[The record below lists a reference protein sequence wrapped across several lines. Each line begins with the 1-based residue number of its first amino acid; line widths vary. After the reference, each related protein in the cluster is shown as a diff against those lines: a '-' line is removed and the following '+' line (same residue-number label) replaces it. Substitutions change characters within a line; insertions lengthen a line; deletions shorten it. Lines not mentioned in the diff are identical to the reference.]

1 MAGLET
7 IIIKPLI
14 TEKISQLS
22 EAQNKYGFQVLLSA
36 SKTQIKT
43 AVEKIYD
50 VKVVNIRTTITPGK
64 TKRAGSRVKKLSKTK
79 KAIIALKEGQK
90 IEFFKG
96 V

>member
-1 MAGLET
+1 MAGLEN

-22 EAQNKYGFQVLLSA
+22 DAHNKYGFQVLLGA
-36 SKTQIKT
+36 TKTQIKA

-50 VKVVNIRTTITPGK
+50 VKVINIRTTITPGK
-64 TKRAGSRVKKLSKTK
+64 TKRAGTRVKKLSKTK
-79 KAIIALKEGQK
+79 KAIIALKDGQK

>member
-1 MAGLET
+1 MAGLEN

-22 EAQNKYGFQVLLSA
+22 DAQNKYGFQVLLSA
-36 SKTQIKT
+36 TKTQIKA

-64 TKRAGSRVKKLSKTK
+64 TKRAGNRVKKLSKTK
-79 KAIIALKEGQK
+79 KAIIALKDGQK

>member
-36 SKTQIKT
+36 SKTQIKA